1 MTKYFQTIHEL
12 KAEHDAEQRLSAAA
26 LASLAGREHIAKLAK
41 ADGEHTFARE
51 VLAGCWDHRDDVKNA
66 IARAAIAKATGEA

>member
-1 MTKYFQTIHEL
+1 MEFN
-12 KAEHDAEQRLSAAA
+12 SAI
-26 LASLAGREHIAKLAK
+26 LAGREHIAKLAK

-66 IARAAIAKATGEA
+66 IARASNANQKTLTNIV